1 MFLSPVSSVSK
12 TRRLLAIL
20 VLVSVSSLIIPA
32 QEKKQTPE
40 EQQRKVK
47 SEPNRAYRQWI
58 NHHESIL
65 TQSERDAWKKLNTD
79 DERDKYIEEFWR
91 SRDPDPDTEE
101 NEFKEQFYERVAYAN
116 EHFSSGKPGRMTDR
130 GRIYIKFGKPD
141 SVESHPTGG
150 SYDRQPW
157 EGGGSTTTYPFER
170 WFYRY
175 LPNGRSG
182 VELEFVD
189 PSGSGEY
196 RLARSPDEKDALLH
210 IGGGPTFAEIAGIE
224 RRADRL
230 MNGGIGLAN
239 YRRIQDSPFE
249 VLDLMRGVDQDLPH
263 TRNYIGSLTGSP
275 TVDDNT
281 LNFDTQLN
289 FFRQSDGRVL
299 TALTIQTDNSQLSFT
314 DSGGLQIARIN
325 IFGWVTTV
333 ANRRIGKFE
342 ESVSATATAEELSS
356 TRMRKSAYARAFI
369 LDPGRYKVDVIVRDI
384 ESGATGVRRVGFE
397 VPKFPEDRLSASSIV
412 LAAKLER
419 IESGVPAG
427 QFTIGTTKVIPSLSR
442 VFRRSDPIGV
452 YVQVYNA
459 AIDQTTLRPA
469 ADAEYVLLKDGK
481 ELSKQLEDWR
491 QINDAGQRLTLTRLI
506 DSRSLA
512 PGEYE
517 IQVRIKDHVTGQTIS
532 PSANF
537 TIAP

>member
-1 MFLSPVSSVSK
+1 MSNSPVS
-12 TRRLLAIL
+12 TLLRARRFVALIIL
-20 VLVSVSSLIIPA
+20 VSISSLIVPA
-32 QEKKQTPE
+32 QEQKQTPE
-40 EQQRKVK
+40 EKQRKIK
-47 SEPNRAYRQWI
+47 NEPDKAFRQWI
-58 NHHESIL
+58 NDHEVIL
-65 TQSERDAWKKLNTD
+65 TQPERDAWKKLQTNE
-79 DERDKYIEEFWR
+79 EREKYIEEIWR

-101 NEFKEQFYERVAYAN
+101 NEYKDQFYERVAYAN

-150 SYDRQPW
+150 SYDRLPW

-175 LPNGRSG
+175 LPNVRSG

-189 PSGSGEY
+189 PTGSGEY
-196 RLARSPDEKDALLH
+196 RLAKSPDEKDAVLH
-210 IGGGPTFAEIAGIE
+210 IGGGPTLAELAGIE
-224 RRADRL
+224 TRGDRL
-230 MNGGIGLAN
+230 MNSIGLAN

-249 VLDLMRGVDQDLPH
+249 VLDLMRGLDQDLPH
-263 TRNYIGSLTGSP
+263 TRNYIGSLTGTP
-275 TVDDNT
+275 TVDDST
-281 LNFDTQLN
+281 LNFETQLN

-299 TALTIQTDNSQLSFT
+299 VALALQTDNSQLSFT
-314 DSGGLQIARIN
+314 DSGGLQTARIN

-333 ANRRIGKFE
+333 TNRRLGKFE
-342 ESVSATATAEELSS
+342 ESVTATATAEELSS

-369 LDPGRYKVDVIVRDI
+369 LEPGRYKVDVIVRDVQ
-384 ESGATGVRRVGFE
+384 SGATGVRREGFE

-412 LAAKLER
+412 LAAKLEKT
-419 IESGVPAG
+419 ESGAPAS
-427 QFTIGTTKVIPSLSR
+427 QFVIGTTKVIPNLSR
-442 VFRRSDPIGV
+442 VFRRNDPVGV
-452 YVQVYNA
+452 YLQVYNA

-481 ELSKQLEDWR
+481 ELGKQVEDWR

-506 DSRSLA
+506 DSRSLT

-517 IQVRIKDHVTGQTIS
+517 IQVRIRDHVTGQAIS
-532 PSANF
+532 KSAKF